1 MSEVGTPGDG
11 PTRSRPARAGRVRR
25 LFDGRPNELRRP
37 VDRTRRRWSVI
48 VVLSFLIALLCGV
61 VVTTAVWDSESRTA
75 RETARHRHRIEATTV
90 GSAERAVSSRSSG
103 NLRVVAPAVWEY
115 PAAHQHSGTISVPL
129 GTPAGRPV
137 TIWVDDA
144 GTEAQAPSSEAQ
156 RALTAAAAGA
166 GAFGLLALASGAVI
180 RLRLHLVETRSLAQW
195 EHEWEAV
202 EPRWSG
208 RPRREQRPGDD

>member
-1 MSEVGTPGDG
+1 MSEAGPPGDG

-37 VDRTRRRWSVI
+37 ADRTRRRWNAVFA
-48 VVLSFLIALLCGV
+48 LSFLIAVLCGV

-75 RETARHRHRIEATTV
+75 GETARHRHQIEATTV
-90 GSAERAVSSRSSG
+90 GPAERAVSSRSGG
-103 NLRVVAPAVWEY
+103 NLRAVAPAVWEY
-115 PAAHQHSGTISVPL
+115 PPAHQHAGTVPVPL
-129 GTPAGRPV
+129 GTSAGRPV
-137 TIWVDDA
+137 TLWVDDA

-166 GAFGLLALASGAVI
+166 GALGLLVLVSGAVV
-180 RLRLHLVETRSLAQW
+180 RLRLLLVETRTLAQW
-195 EHEWEAV
+195 EDEWEAV

-208 RPRREQRPGDD
+208 RLRRGRGPGND

>member
-1 MSEVGTPGDG
+1 MSEAGTPGDG

-37 VDRTRRRWSVI
+37 VDRTRRRWSV
-48 VVLSFLIALLCGV
+48 VFVLSFLIALFCGG

-75 RETARHRHRIEATTV
+75 RETARHRHQIEATTV
-90 GSAERAVSSRSSG
+90 GSAERAVSNRSGGTS
-103 NLRVVAPAVWEY
+103 RVVAPAVWEY
-115 PAAHQHSGTISVPL
+115 PAAHQHSDTVSVPL
-129 GTPAGRPV
+129 GTPAGRTV

-156 RALTAAAAGA
+156 RAFTAAAAGV
-166 GAFGLLALASGAVI
+166 GALGLLVLASGAVV
-180 RLRLHLVETRSLAQW
+180 RLRLLLVETRTLAQW
-195 EHEWEAV
+195 EHEWDAV

-208 RPRREQRPGDD
+208 RLRREQGPGDD